1 MEVFAVNCS
10 SIFTPFLHTSL
21 EVAQWNCCINWFC
34 LKNIH
39 DLTKDENCNC
49 WFYRSISRVV
59 ILMSFR
65 FLQLVVAHPAFSKV
79 EDLKKFLKEEKVSI
93 SNNPC
98 KCGWFSPKICKVTYY
113 GETTLDFN
121 SIAGVFGSLKVSGKP
136 DQKLSIKNDHD
147 ISFCHS
153 VTNEARLRNRASIFQ
168 SSLHFSIEPP
178 FSNRASI
185 FQSSLHFPI
194 EPPFFNRASFL

>member
-1 MEVFAVNCS
+1 MFLQLFYTILQHWLVEKVFAVNCS

-121 SIAGVFGSLKVSGKP
+121 SIASVFSFIKSTITVFIFRGHKCFKDKISWHNIHWATSKELCRNGVKIELQF
-136 DQKLSIKNDHD
+136 IAT
-147 ISFCHS
+147 IS
-153 VTNEARLRNRASIFQ
+153 
-168 SSLHFSIEPP
+168 SSTSQCC
-178 FSNRASI
+178 RMV
-185 FQSSLHFPI
+185 
-194 EPPFFNRASFL
+194 